1 MVIYY
6 QLKYSTDSKKRHRE
20 KQILMFRLKPIVY
33 EGFERTLRMTVFV
46 CCFRDTTMHAAIE
59 RNSWRLPPEDIVQ
72 VADPR
77 SKKGTVRNLTRSTVL
92 VRLNKCELV

>member
-6 QLKYSTDSKKRHRE
+6 QLKYSTDNNKWHRE
-20 KQILMFRLKPIVY
+20 KRILILKPNVY
-33 EGFERTLRMTVFV
+33 EGFERTVFG
-46 CCFRDTTMHAAIE
+46 CCFRDTSMHAAIE

-77 SKKGTVRNLTRSTVL
+77 SKKGTVRDLIYCFSAFQQM
-92 VRLNKCELV
+92 

>member
-1 MVIYY
+1 
-6 QLKYSTDSKKRHRE
+6 
-20 KQILMFRLKPIVY
+20 
-33 EGFERTLRMTVFV
+33 
-46 CCFRDTTMHAAIE
+46 MHAAIE

-77 SKKGTVRNLTRSTVL
+77 SKKGQVRNLTRSTTVL